1 MIDNMIWYK
10 AILMMSFNM
19 PAEISWNLA
28 AHRVLTLQWR
38 HNERDGVSSHQP
50 HDCLPNR
57 LFRRRSKKTP
67 KPRVTGLCEGN
78 LPVTGEFP
86 AQMASYAENVSIWL
100 RHRVHTYVTSSTW
113 LDREPLKS
121 KDPRVML
128 SDFSTRIF
136 SMMLI
141 PVKYIHILKT

>member
-50 HDCLPNR
+50 HDCLFNR

-86 AQMASYAENVSIWL
+86 AQMASYAENVSIWW